1 MHFTTLCFVVKVS
14 CACHFL
20 AQHTWLFQELKTS
33 DNEVR
38 LIATSVM
45 IKIFN
50 IKNIN
55 KTLKQTKNPASQ
67 NKKIGLFIMENN
79 QSARQI

>member
-38 LIATSVM
+38 LIATFVM

-50 IKNIN
+50 IKNPTKFSN
-55 KTLKQTKNPASQ
+55 KQPHQAKTKQ
-67 NKKIGLFIMENN
+67 
-79 QSARQI
+79 

>member
-20 AQHTWLFQELKTS
+20 AQHTWLFQELKIS
-33 DNEVR
+33 DNLVR

-45 IKIFN
+45 IKIP
-50 IKNIN
+50 ISK
-55 KTLKQTKNPASQ
+55 KTSKPPKP
-67 NKKIGLFIMENN
+67 K
-79 QSARQI
+79 

>member
-67 NKKIGLFIMENN
+67 NKKKRFVYHGK
-79 QSARQI
+79 